1 MVPEI
6 IKPHHMVTFYYNKN
20 PEKHICKEQNTNK
33 TSMVQETP
41 SILRSKRPR
50 HNNNTR
56 QHNILSRSHHPW
68 IWSPQE

>member
-50 HNNNTR
+50 HNSNTR
-56 QHNILSRSHHPW
+56 QHNCKIKEEKKIRIFTRS
-68 IWSPQE
+68 